1 MPEPVRLA
9 GAVVD
14 IAVPDRSRRMAGV
27 SMAGFHGCADRPTE
41 LALVPYPAFTVFIDF
56 GDVWFVDDVR
66 GVGERGSAVIGLGPA
81 GVRGCGR
88 AVDLLQI
95 RLSPVVAHAAL
106 GGSSESGGT
115 VVALE
120 DLWGRDA
127 GRIQERLHAAESWD
141 ERFAIAAAA
150 LTRRQAAGRPVDPEV
165 AFAWARILLSRGR
178 IRIDRLAAEIGWS
191 YKRLWSRFRAQ
202 IGLTPKRAAQL
213 VRFDYAVHRLAG
225 GDSAALVAAES
236 GYTDQSHLHRDV
248 MNFAGVTPNGV
259 AVAPWLS
266 VDDVAWVDPAYAA
279 AV

>member
-14 IAVPDRSRRMAGV
+14 IAVPARSCLPGV
-27 SMAGFHGCADRPTE
+27 SMAGFRGRADRPAE
-41 LALVPYPAFTVFIDF
+41 LSLIPYPAFTVFLDF
-56 GDVWFVDDVR
+56 GDVWLGDDAR
-66 GVGERGSAVIGLGPA
+66 GAGKQGSGVIGLAPV

-88 AVDLLQI
+88 EVDLLQI
-95 RLSPVVAHAAL
+95 RLSPLVARAAL
-106 GGSSESGGT
+106 GGSAEVGGT

-127 GRIQERLHAAESWD
+127 GQIRERLHAAESWD
-141 ERFAIAAAA
+141 ERFAIAAAVLA
-150 LTRRQAAGRPVDPEV
+150 RRQAAGRPVDSEV
-165 AFAWARILLSRGR
+165 AFAWERIMLNRGR
-178 IRIDRLAAEIGWS
+178 IRVEPLAVEIGWS
-191 YKRLWSRFRAQ
+191 YKRLWSRFRSQ

-213 VRFDYAVHRLAG
+213 VRFDYAAHRLAG

-248 MNFAGVTPNGV
+248 MTFAGVTPNRV

-266 VDDVAWVDPAYAA
+266 VDDVAWVDPEYAA
-279 AV
+279 SA